1 MLLTIL
7 KIVQLFP
14 LSAGCFAASLAL
26 NFHICFELLGSPSP
40 RTLDRFIGNVTHLEA
55 NLFADKLSLN
65 ISSCFLRALPRLCSR
80 LSLPLACI
88 KTD

>member
-1 MLLTIL
+1 MLLTTL
-7 KIVQLFP
+7 KIVQLIP
-14 LSAGCFAASLAL
+14 LSAGCLAL
-26 NFHICFELLGSPSP
+26 NFHICFELLGSALLPS

-65 ISSCFLRALPRLCSR
+65 ISSHFLRALPCLCSR

>member
-1 MLLTIL
+1 MLLTTL
-7 KIVQLFP
+7 KIVQLIP
-14 LSAGCFAASLAL
+14 LSAGCLAL
-26 NFHICFELLGSPSP
+26 NFHICFELLGSALLPPP

-65 ISSCFLRALPRLCSR
+65 ISSHFLRALPRLCSR

>member
-1 MLLTIL
+1 MLLTTL
-7 KIVQLFP
+7 KIVQLIP
-14 LSAGCFAASLAL
+14 LSAGCLAL
-26 NFHICFELLGSPSP
+26 NFHICFELLGSALLPS
-40 RTLDRFIGNVTHLEA
+40 RTLDRFIVNVTHLEA

-65 ISSCFLRALPRLCSR
+65 ISSHFLRALPRLCSR

>member
-1 MLLTIL
+1 MLLTTL
-7 KIVQLFP
+7 KIVQLIP
-14 LSAGCFAASLAL
+14 LSAGCLAL
-26 NFHICFELLGSPSP
+26 NFHICFELLGSALLPS

-65 ISSCFLRALPRLCSR
+65 ISSHFLRALPRLCSR